1 MPHLAGESP
10 EPQLGDTAHSQG
22 LRLPRKPCSS
32 PASQESLLGH
42 RSHPRV
48 SQTTSPCSAG
58 AWLPPTQADHCH
70 HLPPHSVLGRI
81 KELSLT
87 TTLNCVNERVR
98 RGEVGKRKMMACGD
112 KAPLLGARRE
122 VASLNSRRPLIRQRP
137 FCNYGGFPP
146 PPPAGTQTERRD
158 VSVAP
163 KSRGIA
169 LGCTSQAD
177 EPLFVAGMG
186 HQGIPCPSHSS
197 CR

>member
-1 MPHLAGESP
+1 
-10 EPQLGDTAHSQG
+10 
-22 LRLPRKPCSS
+22 
-32 PASQESLLGH
+32 
-42 RSHPRV
+42 
-48 SQTTSPCSAG
+48 
-58 AWLPPTQADHCH
+58 
-70 HLPPHSVLGRI
+70 
-81 KELSLT
+81 
-87 TTLNCVNERVR
+87 
-98 RGEVGKRKMMACGD
+98 MMACGD
-112 KAPLLGARRE
+112 KVPLLGARRE

-186 HQGIPCPSHSS
+186 HQGTPCPSHSS